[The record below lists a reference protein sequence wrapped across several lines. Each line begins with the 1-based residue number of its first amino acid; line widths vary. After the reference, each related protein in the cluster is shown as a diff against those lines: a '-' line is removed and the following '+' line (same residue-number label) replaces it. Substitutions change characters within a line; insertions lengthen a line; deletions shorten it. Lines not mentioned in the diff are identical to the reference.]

1 MLIYFKTVNSQLLSN
16 AHSMRSLIIT
26 LSIILATV
34 AAEAQTAPTVQPVKI
49 DDTKGAIVFVNSD
62 TLLNN
67 YDYYKAIKAKLQGL
81 SQSAQAEIAAKG
93 QAFQKEV
100 AAYQK
105 GASALNLAQRTAT
118 EKRLAAKQQSLQ
130 ALSQNTATQLQEEQ
144 ENQNSKLYDKLA
156 AYLKTYCKTKGYKI
170 VLTYSK
176 ANPSMLYG
184 DDSLDV
190 TKDVLVGLNEEYKK
204 ENPGK

>member
-1 MLIYFKTVNSQLLSN
+1 
-16 AHSMRSLIIT
+16 MRSLIIA
-26 LSIILATV
+26 LSIILA
-34 AAEAQTAPTVQPVKI
+34 AAAANAQTSPAATPPAKT
-49 DDTKGAIVFVNSD
+49 DDAKGGIVFVNSD
-62 TLLNN
+62 TLLSN
-67 YDYYKAIKAKLQGL
+67 YEYYKAVKTKLQNL
-81 SQSAQAEIAAKG
+81 SQQAQAEIAAKG

-118 EKRLAAKQQSLQ
+118 EKRLAKKQQDLQ
-130 ALSQNTATQLQEEQ
+130 ALSQNTASQLQEEQ

-156 AYLKTYCKTKGYKI
+156 AYLKTYCRTKGYKL

-184 DDSLDV
+184 DESLDV
-190 TKDVLVGLNEEYKK
+190 TRDVLTGLNEEYKK
-204 ENPGK
+204 ETPAK

>member
-1 MLIYFKTVNSQLLSN
+1 
-16 AHSMRSLIIT
+16 MRSLIIT
-26 LSIILATV
+26 FSIILATV
-34 AAEAQTAPTVQPVKI
+34 AAANAQTAPAVQPVKA

-67 YDYYKAIKAKLQGL
+67 YDYYKAVKVKLQGL

-130 ALSQNTATQLQEEQ
+130 ALSQNTAAQLQEEQ

-156 AYLKTYCKTKGYKI
+156 VYLKNYCKTKGYKI

-190 TKDVLVGLNEEYKK
+190 TKEVLAGLNEEYKK
-204 ENPGK
+204 ENPAK